1 MVHKVKTVGSPQGVS
16 VLGREHFGVQA
27 MKSHA
32 FDQTK
37 PLQRRGLLIGAGVA
51 GVAAVAAKT
60 LPVAPTA
67 VAAAAAQPAAA
78 AAAGYQ
84 LTPHV
89 LRYYETTKV

>member
-1 MVHKVKTVGSPQGVS
+1 
-16 VLGREHFGVQA
+16 

-32 FDQTK
+32 FDQAK
-37 PLQRRGLLIGAGVA
+37 PLQRRGLLIGVGVA
-51 GVAAVAAKT
+51 GAAAVAAKT

-67 VAAAAAQPAAA
+67 VASAVPGPAAGT
-78 AAAGYQ
+78 AGYQ